1 MFLTGLSYLGQEI
14 EKQVTYMFLSDSP
27 NRFSGSAKSR
37 SERTYA
43 IDFWTENR

>member
-14 EKQVTYMFLSDSP
+14 EEQVTYMFLSDSLY
-27 NRFSGSAKSR
+27 RFPGTVKSR

-43 IDFWTENR
+43 IDF